1 MLNVTINKVN
11 FDELDINNLSKRG
24 VLQSLEKFWN
34 GNQNEYIEYLD
45 NIGIEYYKN
54 YKNIFNL
61 NQQLN
66 SDIAILQENIN
77 QGKYGNFNF
86 KISTI
91 IKNLKDINDL
101 EYYKLNIDLR
111 ELNDKTT
118 SQTIKDIFANIDSV
132 SLVDFK
138 EINDERI
145 SLIYHKKGAIAFFD
159 ELIIANSRADRV
171 NLIENFQVPKDNNFI
186 VSRFILDFSRELLKE
201 NINESF
207 SYTYYNGKKKV
218 SNIKDVKE
226 ICYWGELNLKE
237 KEEKKLEEKAK
248 EEKDNMIK
256 EQAKSELKQENNNK
270 RESLGK
276 DSYEKIIQNDT
287 SNTKLYNISSM
298 EDDLSKNNLNETKE
312 QKKVQIEKEQA
323 KKEENEIEKII
334 KYSFEIYEEKE
345 IEKTKQRLQKAQK
358 EANEAYADLKNYLNN
373 GTTILE
379 AIRNIQQ
386 KYRNEDTINF
396 ASLLFS
402 KDILNLKNK
411 EEEIKKLKD
420 ELDKSIKYE
429 DQLSDEITKREE
441 TISKL
446 KGTIQLKANEIIA
459 MREEFDNEIEQ
470 LKVNEEKI
478 KEVEKILVEQEETIN
493 ELDSENQKLSDDY
506 KISKEKLIKLET
518 ENNILK
524 ERLEENKEER
534 KYYENIQKDFYRY
547 QIELE
552 KAKEE
557 KEELLLKIKKL
568 EENERQ
574 NEEKINTMI
583 EKMKSK
589 ENEPNVPLRAKD
601 IIEGNLD
608 KDFKNYKKNQ

>member
-24 VLQSLEKFWN
+24 ILQTLEKFWN

-66 SDIAILQENIN
+66 SDIAVLQENIN

-91 IKNLKDINDL
+91 IKNLKDVNDL

-118 SQTIKDIFANIDSV
+118 SQTIKDIFANINSV

-145 SLIYHKKGAIAFFD
+145 SLIYHKKGAIVFFD

-237 KEEKKLEEKAK
+237 KEEKKLEEKVQSEK
-248 EEKDNMIK
+248 ENMVK
-256 EQAKSELKQENNNK
+256 EQAKSELKQESNNK
-270 RESLGK
+270 RESLNK
-276 DSYEKIIQNDT
+276 DSYEEIIQNDT
-287 SNTKLYNISSM
+287 SNIKLYNISSM
-298 EDDLSKNNLNETKE
+298 ENDLNKNNLNETKE
-312 QKKVQIEKEQA
+312 QNKIQIEKEQA
-323 KKEENEIEKII
+323 KREENEIEKII

-446 KGTIQLKANEIIA
+446 KGTIQLKTNEIIA

-493 ELDSENQKLSDDY
+493 ELDNENQKLSDDY

-589 ENEPNVPLRAKD
+589 ENESNIPLRAKD

-608 KDFKNYKKNQ
+608 KDFKNYKKN

>member
-11 FDELDINNLSKRG
+11 FDELNIDNLSKRG
-24 VLQSLEKFWN
+24 ILQTLEKFWN

-118 SQTIKDIFANIDSV
+118 SQTIKDIFTNIDSV

-145 SLIYHKKGAIAFFD
+145 SLIYHKKGAIVFFD

-207 SYTYYNGKKKV
+207 SHTYYIGKKKV

-237 KEEKKLEEKAK
+237 KEEKKFEEKAQSEK
-248 EEKDNMIK
+248 ENMIK

-270 RESLGK
+270 RESLTK

-287 SNTKLYNISSM
+287 SNIKLYNISSM
-298 EDDLSKNNLNETKE
+298 EDDLNKNNLNETKE
-312 QKKVQIEKEQA
+312 QNKIQIEKEQA

-386 KYRNEDTINF
+386 KYRNEDTVNF

-446 KGTIQLKANEIIA
+446 KGTIQLKTNEIIA

-470 LKVNEEKI
+470 LKNNEEKI
-478 KEVEKILVEQEETIN
+478 KEIEKILVEQEETIN
-493 ELDSENQKLSDDY
+493 ELDNENQKLSDDY

-524 ERLEENKEER
+524 ERVKENKEER
-534 KYYENIQKDFYRY
+534 KYYEDIQKGFYRY

-557 KEELLLKIKKL
+557 KEKLLLKIKKI

-574 NEEKINTMI
+574 NEEKINRMI

-589 ENEPNVPLRAKD
+589 ENESDTTLRAKD

-608 KDFKNYKKNQ
+608 KDFKNYKKN